1 MTVAQALEL
10 TTSELVAG
18 VTAAVVGGVTLVN
31 WWFVMFSDS
40 WYGDFQRDLS
50 KVWFN
55 LGRNT
60 GSLITPASGI
70 MMLSGSGFLF
80 LAEGGV
86 ESAWLLT
93 CSGVIFILS
102 MVFVVLGLFPFRL
115 PGWMYPEWQLARRR
129 RRAEE
134 AARAAGVVERV
145 GSGSEVSLSAGSEA
159 QFKSRRP
166 QSQELFTETT
176 WTYVL
181 GIVVNYRGG

>member
-1 MTVAQALEL
+1 MTIAQALEL

-18 VTAAVVGGVTLVN
+18 VTAAVAGGVTLVN

-40 WYGDFQRDLS
+40 WNGHFQRDLS

-60 GSLITPASGI
+60 ESLITPASGI
-70 MMLSGSGFLF
+70 MMLSGSCFLF

-102 MVFVVLGLFPFRL
+102 MVFVVLGLFPFRM
-115 PGWMYPEWQLARRR
+115 PGWMYPEWQLARR

-145 GSGSEVSLSAGSEA
+145 GSGSDASFSAGSEA
-159 QFKSRRP
+159 HFKSRSP
-166 QSQELFTETT
+166 QSQGLFTETT
-176 WTYVL
+176 RKHVL
-181 GIVVNYRGG
+181 GMVVNCRGG